1 MIRTS
6 SMHKKDETSLFRH
19 RVVVVVR
26 IFIRSVVKKVVKKVN
41 GLSFWRGRFV
51 LSLNVCEVSRVISEH
66 LHHPKF
72 AQGKVFCRKQYF
84 RASITTRQQAKVV
97 IITKGIQKFS
107 FMFACCASICYIF
120 IFIFKSFIIHT
131 LHHHMCHDYHTIWNW
146 KPQNFQFR
154 NNGTFFD
161 NYHDG
166 MSKRKIRATGKFM
179 FLSVLNTFH
188 TNYLLREI
196 Y

>member
-1 MIRTS
+1 M
-6 SMHKKDETSLFRH
+6 
-19 RVVVVVR
+19 
-26 IFIRSVVKKVVKKVN
+26 
-41 GLSFWRGRFV
+41 

-72 AQGKVFCRKQYF
+72 AQGKVTCRKQYF

-131 LHHHMCHDYHTIWNW
+131 LHHHMCHDYHTIRTENH
-146 KPQNFQFR
+146 KMLNFESTERFLTTTMMECP
-154 NNGTFFD
+154 NV
-161 NYHDG
+161 
-166 MSKRKIRATGKFM
+166 KFGQQGNSC
-179 FLSVLNTFH
+179 FYLSLIPFTPI
-188 TNYLLREI
+188 I
-196 Y
+196 YYEKFINQAISV